1 MSRYILGIDPGK
13 TLGWCVYD
21 VQGRRVVE
29 AGEVKDVD
37 PLDRESW
44 QTVRKT
50 LADNVAYLDAVAIE
64 GVGNFGGKL
73 GKPLLQTATQVGRLA
88 EMATFWGRRWTVIT
102 QPDVKRTICGRIDLK
117 DGAVND
123 CIREHVG
130 GDKGTKK
137 APGPLYGV
145 GGHAWSAVAV
155 AIAASIQ
162 LGWDHIGTRDT
173 TTEGAA

>member
-21 VQGRRVVE
+21 VRERRVVNS
-29 AGEVKDVD
+29 GQVKDVD
-37 PLDRESW
+37 PMSREIW
-44 QTVRKT
+44 HRVLVT
-50 LADNVAYLDAVAIE
+50 LSPFITFDAIAIE
-64 GVGNFGGKL
+64 GVGAFGGKL
-73 GKPLLQTATQVGRLA
+73 GGPLLQTAIQVGRLVERA
-88 EMATFWGRRWTVIT
+88 HVSGTPWTVIT
-102 QPDVKRTICGRIDLK
+102 QPDVKRTICGRTDLK

-137 APGPLYGV
+137 NPGPLYGV

-162 LGWDHIGTRDT
+162 HGWDHIGTRDT